1 MSKLLDEFSEQYSS
15 LFKDI
20 GSLSLEEYL
29 KSARE
34 TPSMYATAHERL
46 ITAIG
51 EPTLI
56 DTSKDPR
63 LGRLHSNA
71 TIRRYPAFED
81 FYGMEETIESIV
93 GFLKQGAQGLEERR
107 QVLYLLGPVG
117 GGKSS
122 LAERLKRLMEK
133 EPFYAIEGSP
143 VFDNPLSL
151 FTKEAADKLGIPARY
166 FVTKPSPW
174 LLKRLK
180 ELNGDISKLRV
191 VKLQPSQLNQVGMSR
206 TEPGDENNQDIS
218 SLVGK
223 VDISK
228 LHKFTQEDPDAY
240 SYSGALN
247 RGNRG
252 ILEFVEMFKAP
263 LKSLNPLL
271 VATQEHVY
279 NGTEAIGGMPFEG
292 IILSH
297 SNNSEWEKFK
307 NNKTNEAFLD
317 RIYLIKVPYC
327 LQFSQEVK
335 IYEKLLSSSTLKEAP
350 CAPKTLELLAKFS
363 VISRLKNEGTSG
375 AAGMQTK
382 LKAYDGE
389 NVRET
394 SVGST
399 KPYQEYRQLAGVNEG
414 MEGISTRFAFKIL
427 SRAFNSESSEIAA
440 DPVLLMNVLSE
451 QIIKEDY
458 DKDKQTE
465 LFAHLAAFEKDYRL
479 YLDADIKKSYVE
491 SFGDYGQNIFDKY
504 IDYVGSL
511 HSDSDYRDPD
521 TGTVVDRE
529 YLEKFLVDIE
539 DSIGVTNR
547 KDFRTEVYV
556 HCLQYRSEHKGVNPS
571 WTADKKIKRA
581 IEAKVFSSLE
591 NIVPVI
597 SFDGKKS
604 KEDESKHTE
613 FVDRM
618 VKLGYT
624 PKQIRRLVTWSLRTK
639 SA

>member
-1 MSKLLDEFSEQYSS
+1 MSKLLKDISKGYQD
-15 LFKDI
+15 LFKDT
-20 GSLSLEEYL
+20 GSLSLESYL
-29 KSARE
+29 EKARE
-34 TPSMYATAHERL
+34 DSSMYLTAHERL
-46 ITAIG
+46 IKAIG
-51 EPTLI
+51 EPVLV
-56 DTSKDPR
+56 DTSKEPR
-63 LGRLHSNA
+63 LGRLFSNA
-71 TIRRYPAFED
+71 VVKTYPAFADFFGLED
-81 FYGMEETIESIV
+81 TIEQIV
-93 GFLKQGAQGLEERR
+93 GFLNQGAQGLEERR

-122 LAERLKRLMEK
+122 LADRIKTLMLK

-151 FTKEAADKLGIPARY
+151 FSKDQAELLGIPERY
-166 FVTKPSPW
+166 FITKPSPW

-180 ELNGDISKLRV
+180 EVSGQLDQLKV
-191 VKLQPSQLNQVGMSR
+191 VKLYPSTLSQVAMTR

-218 SLVGK
+218 ALVGK

-271 VATQEHVY
+271 VATQEHIY

-297 SNNSEWEKFK
+297 SNHSEWEKFK

-317 RIYLIKVPYC
+317 RIYLLKVPYC
-327 LQFSQEVK
+327 LRYTEEAL

-350 CAPKTLELLAKFS
+350 IAPKTLELLAKFS
-363 VISRLKNEGTSG
+363 VVSRLKNEGTG
-375 AAGMQTK
+375 GITGMHTK

-394 SVGST
+394 ST
-399 KPYQEYRQLAGVNEG
+399 AAKPYSEYRSLAGINEG

-427 SRAFNSESSEIAA
+427 SRVFNHDSEEIGA
-440 DPVLLMNVLSE
+440 DPVLLMTVLTE
-451 QIIKEDY
+451 QVMKEGFPQE
-458 DKDKQTE
+458 KEGE
-465 LFAHLAAFEKDYRL
+465 LLSHLAAFEKEYRL
-479 YLDADIKKSYVE
+479 FLDAEIRKSYVE
-491 SFGDYGQNIFDKY
+491 SFSDYGQNIFDRY
-504 IDYVGSL
+504 INFVGAL
-511 HSDSDYRDPD
+511 HSESDYRDPE
-521 TGTVVDRE
+521 TGVVSDVP
-529 YLEKFLVDIE
+529 YMEKFLVEIE
-539 DSIGVTNR
+539 DSVGVGNR
-547 KDFRTEVYV
+547 KDFRNEVYV
-556 HCLQYRSEHKGVNPS
+556 HCLKYRAEHNGKNPS
-571 WTADKKIKRA
+571 WTVDKKIKRA
-581 IEAKVFSSLE
+581 IEQKTFSSLE

-597 SFDGKKS
+597 TFEGKKS
-604 KEDESKHTE
+604 KDEEKKHHE

-618 VKLGYT
+618 AKLGYS
-624 PKQIRRLVTWSLRTK
+624 KRQIQRLVGWSLRTK
-639 SA
+639 S

>member
-1 MSKLLDEFSEQYSS
+1 MSSTLKQLSADYKKRFTAAATM
-15 LFKDI
+15 
-20 GSLSLEEYL
+20 SLEEYL
-29 KSARE
+29 DAAATDKSL
-34 TPSMYATAHERL
+34 YASAHERL

-51 EPTLI
+51 EPVLV

-63 LGRLHSNA
+63 LSRLHSNA
-71 TIRRYPAFED
+71 ILKTYSAFED
-81 FYGMEETIESIV
+81 FYGLEETIESIV
-93 GFLKQGAQGLEERR
+93 GFLNHGAQGLEERR

-151 FTKEAADKLGIPARY
+151 FDKISADILGIPERY
-166 FVTKPSPW
+166 FITKPSPW

-180 ELNGDISKLRV
+180 ELDGDISKLRV
-191 VKLQPSQLNQVGMSR
+191 VKLFPSQLNQIGMSR

-218 SLVGK
+218 ALVGK

-271 VATQEHVY
+271 VATQEYVY

-297 SNNSEWEKFK
+297 SNMSEWEKFK

-317 RIYLIKVPYC
+317 RIYLLKVPYC
-327 LQFSQEVK
+327 LRHTEEAG
-335 IYEKLLSSSTLKEAP
+335 IYSKLLRGSTLRDAP
-350 CAPKTLELLAKFS
+350 CAPKTLEILSKFS
-363 VISRLKNEGTSG
+363 VISRLKNEGTTG
-375 AAGMQTK
+375 AQGLNVK

-389 NVRET
+389 NVKET
-394 SVGST
+394 MT
-399 KPYQEYRQLAGVNEG
+399 AAKAYQEYRTLAGVNEG

-427 SRAFNSESSEIAA
+427 SKAFNSDSDELAA
-440 DPVLLMNVLSE
+440 DPVLLLKVLTDQVLAE
-451 QIIKEDY
+451 NFPKEREV
-458 DKDKQTE
+458 Q
-465 LFAHLAAFEKDYRL
+465 LLAWLLMFEKEYRL
-479 YLDADIKKSYVE
+479 FIDSEIRKAYVE
-491 SFGDYGQNIFDKY
+491 SFSDYGQNIFDRY
-504 IDYVGSL
+504 ISFVAAMHNESAF
-511 HSDSDYRDPD
+511 RDPE
-521 TGTVVDRE
+521 TGAMVDRE
-529 YLEKFLVDIE
+529 YMEAWLKDIE
-539 DSIGVTNR
+539 DAIQVTNR
-547 KDFRTEVYV
+547 DDYRHEVFV
-556 HCLQYRSEHKGVNPS
+556 HALQYKAEHGGKNPS
-571 WTADKKIKRA
+571 WTVDKKIKKA

-597 SFDGKKS
+597 SFEGRKS
-604 KEDESKHTE
+604 KEESKKHTE
-613 FVDRM
+613 FVERM
-618 VKLGYT
+618 QKLGYT
-624 PKQIRRLVTWSLRTK
+624 ARQIQRLVTWSLRNK
-639 SA
+639 S

>member
-1 MSKLLDEFSEQYSS
+1 MSKVLRELSADYKKMFSDS
-15 LFKDI
+15 
-20 GSLSLEEYL
+20 GSLSLEDYL
-29 KSARE
+29 DQAR
-34 TPSMYATAHERL
+34 SDSSLYATAHERL

-51 EPTLI
+51 KPELV

-63 LGRLHSNA
+63 LGRLYSNA
-71 TIRRYPAFED
+71 ILKTYPAFND
-81 FYGMEETIESIV
+81 FFGLEETIESIV
-93 GFLKQGAQGLEERR
+93 GFLNQGAQGLEERR

-122 LAERLKRLMEK
+122 LAERIKKLMQV
-133 EPFYAIEGSP
+133 EPFYTIEGSP

-151 FTKEAADKLGIPARY
+151 FDKTFADKLGIPDRY

-174 LLKRLK
+174 LLKRLR
-180 ELNGDISKLRV
+180 ESDGDITKLRV
-191 VKLQPSQLNQVGMSR
+191 VKMYPSSLNQVAMSR

-228 LHKFTQEDPDAY
+228 LHKYRQEDPDAY

-317 RIYLIKVPYC
+317 RIYLLKVPYC
-327 LQFSQEVK
+327 LQFSEEVK
-335 IYEKLLSSSTLKEAP
+335 IYEKLLASSTLKEAA

-363 VISRLKNEGTSG
+363 VISRLKQEGTSG
-375 AAGMQTK
+375 IESLHVK
-382 LKAYDGE
+382 LKAYDGD
-389 NVRET
+389 NVREA
-394 SVGST
+394 SVGSA
-399 KPYQEYRQLAGVNEG
+399 KPYQEYRALAGVNEG

-427 SRAFNSESSEIAA
+427 SRTFNSDSEEVAA
-440 DPVLLMNVLSE
+440 DPILLLNVLTD
-451 QIIKEDY
+451 QIIKENF
-458 DKDKQTE
+458 DKEKQNE
-465 LFAHLAAFEKDYRL
+465 LLASLLTFEKEYRL
-479 YLDADIKKSYVE
+479 FLDAEIRKSYVE
-491 SFGDYGQNIFDKY
+491 SFSDYGQNIFDRY
-504 IDYVGSL
+504 ISFVSSL
-511 HSDSDYRDPD
+511 HSDSDFRDPD
-521 TGTVVDRE
+521 TGAVMDRE
-529 YLEKFLVDIE
+529 YMEKFLVDIE
-539 DSIGVTNR
+539 DAVGVSNR
-547 KDFRTEVYV
+547 KDFRTEVYI
-556 HCLQYRSEHKGVNPS
+556 HCLNYRSENKGKNPS
-571 WTADKKIKRA
+571 WTVDKKIKRA
-581 IEAKVFSSLE
+581 IESKVFSSLE

-597 SFDGKKS
+597 SFEGKKN
-604 KEDESKHTE
+604 KEEATKHTE
-613 FVDRM
+613 FVERM
-618 VKLGYT
+618 KKLGYT
-624 PKQIRRLVTWSLRTK
+624 QKQVQRLVSWSLRSK
-639 SA
+639 S